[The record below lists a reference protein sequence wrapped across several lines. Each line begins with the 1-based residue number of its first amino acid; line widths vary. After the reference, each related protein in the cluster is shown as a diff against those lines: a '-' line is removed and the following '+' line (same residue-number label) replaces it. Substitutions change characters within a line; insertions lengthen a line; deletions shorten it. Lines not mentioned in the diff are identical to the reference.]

1 MKVLAAVV
9 VTALLAGA
17 ATATA
22 QSLIT
27 SADIANN
34 TIRGK
39 DVRQRTLTLRDL
51 KRSTIAALRG
61 QRGPAGPRGPR
72 GFQGPRGPAGS
83 TGATGAPGP
92 RSLTNVTFHDGAP
105 VSVAPGEAEVATA
118 ACPSGRIPVS
128 ASTSDSSSLELDL
141 EDLSIGVSGAFVLA
155 VNNASAVD
163 ETLQARVACALR

>member
-1 MKVLAAVV
+1 MLAAVV

-51 KRSTIAALRG
+51 KRSTSPRCAGSGCRQGREGREGSKGREARRAAPEPPALRDL
-61 QRGPAGPRGPR
+61 
-72 GFQGPRGPAGS
+72 
-83 TGATGAPGP
+83 GA
-92 RSLTNVTFHDGAP
+92 
-105 VSVAPGEAEVATA
+105 
-118 ACPSGRIPVS
+118 
-128 ASTSDSSSLELDL
+128 
-141 EDLSIGVSGAFVLA
+141 
-155 VNNASAVD
+155 
-163 ETLQARVACALR
+163 